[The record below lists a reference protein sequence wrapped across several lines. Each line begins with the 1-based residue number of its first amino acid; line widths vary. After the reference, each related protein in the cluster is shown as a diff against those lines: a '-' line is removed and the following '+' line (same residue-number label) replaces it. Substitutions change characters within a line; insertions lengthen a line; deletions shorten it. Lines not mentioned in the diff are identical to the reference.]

1 MKLIKD
7 FIKLRDKKREI
18 ERELRQVS
26 KEYTDKKN
34 QILDHVKWPIKS
46 YNEFT
51 KRKTINDRYHIQLT
65 TSLVEPSPYY
75 RTTFKLTDTKARSK
89 KAA

>member
-34 QILDHVKWPIKS
+34 QILEHVKWPIKS
-46 YNEFT
+46 NSEIEKT
-51 KRKTINDRYHIQLT
+51 KTIDDRYFLELKSSYI
-65 TSLVEPSPYY
+65 EPNPYF
-75 RTTFKLTDTKARSK
+75 RTTFKLTDTKARIK